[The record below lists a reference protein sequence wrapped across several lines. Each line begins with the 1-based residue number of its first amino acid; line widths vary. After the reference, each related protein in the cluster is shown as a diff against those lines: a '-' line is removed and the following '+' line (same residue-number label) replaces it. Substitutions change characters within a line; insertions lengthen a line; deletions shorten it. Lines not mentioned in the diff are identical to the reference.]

1 VGLFGSKDKDAD
13 TSRLAQSGQDATQL
27 VIDYLKQE
35 TLEPLQGVG
44 RFLIFGIVGSL
55 ALCVGVVLL
64 LIGLLRL
71 LQTETGSTFTGDL
84 SWLPYVIVA
93 IPAVGL
99 IALAAWRVA
108 AGPATPRR
116 PAPEKEKS

>member
-1 VGLFGSKDKDAD
+1 VGLFGSKDNDGD
-13 TSRLAQSGQDATQL
+13 SSRLAQSGQDATQL
-27 VIDYLKQE
+27 VIDYVKQE

-64 LIGLLRL
+64 LVGFLRL
-71 LQTETGSTFTGDL
+71 LQTETGSTFTGNL

-93 IPAVGL
+93 VPAVVLIGL
-99 IALAAWRVA
+99 ATWRVT
-108 AGPATPRR
+108 AGPAVPRR
-116 PAPEKEKS
+116 PETDKEKS

>member
-1 VGLFGSKDKDAD
+1 LGLFGSKDKGGES
-13 TSRLAQSGQDATQL
+13 SRLAQSGQDATQL
-27 VIDYLKQE
+27 VIDYVKQE

-55 ALCVGVVLL
+55 ALCVGVVLVL
-64 LIGLLRL
+64 VGFLRL

-93 IPAVGL
+93 VPAVAMIGL
-99 IALAAWRVA
+99 ATWRVT
-108 AGPATPRR
+108 AGPAAPRL
-116 PAPEKEKS
+116 PEPEKEKT